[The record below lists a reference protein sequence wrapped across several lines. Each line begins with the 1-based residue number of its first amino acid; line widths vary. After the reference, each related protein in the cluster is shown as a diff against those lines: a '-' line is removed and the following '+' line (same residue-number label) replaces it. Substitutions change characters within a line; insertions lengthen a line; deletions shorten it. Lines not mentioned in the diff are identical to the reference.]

1 MSKGGGGGLIGA
13 IESTVRL
20 RWHSTTVSVSPSRK
34 SHGAPCADS
43 IGRAQH
49 TWRPSIHGQSLSHHR
64 VEHGELCPADGIMS
78 VRRALEHAG
87 CRAVRDPAGGRAV
100 GIFHHCLPS
109 VSLRDRDES
118 RGGRGTK
125 HDRSSGAVA
134 GHAPTVVQALLLSP
148 MMPSMMQKREASLMS
163 DTVSAKMTMPNTAVP
178 AAPMPVQTA

>member
-1 MSKGGGGGLIGA
+1 MEQLSQQSACVGTRRPCRSLPQGSRTVLPVRIRSVGRTYHLEA
-13 IESTVRL
+13 FYPWAES
-20 RWHSTTVSVSPSRK
+20 
-34 SHGAPCADS
+34 
-43 IGRAQH
+43 
-49 TWRPSIHGQSLSHHR
+49 SHHR
-64 VEHGELCPADGIMS
+64 VEHGEFCPADGIMS
-78 VRRALEHAG
+78 VRKALEPAG

-100 GIFHHCLPS
+100 GIFYHRLPS